1 MGIHSKFSGAM
12 QNFAFAHMLLLA
24 LIVAT
29 VAATPVERING
40 VTSIGFE
47 ETVQVSK
54 RHLTT
59 NSRDCPQCDGVFLSE
74 PYHLIDTDARRV
86 LAKRSPQKEKKFGKK
101 AFIGDKKGFK
111 KLGKGGKKAGK
122 KSKPFVKK
130 GGKKSKPVIKKG
142 GKKSKKGIKKG
153 GKTLSKGAKAS
164 APFSIP
170 AGGGAL
176 AFGVPFTGF
185 DGVVVPGL
193 AAAGFDYVAG

>member
-1 MGIHSKFSGAM
+1 MGSAM
-12 QNFAFAHMLLLA
+12 QNFAFVHMLPLA

-86 LAKRSPQKEKKFGKK
+86 LAKRSPQKEKK
-101 AFIGDKKGFK
+101 
-111 KLGKGGKKAGK
+111 GGKKAGK

-164 APFSIP
+164 APLSIP

-185 DGVVVPGL
+185 DGVVVPG
-193 AAAGFDYVAG
+193 

>member
-1 MGIHSKFSGAM
+1 MGSAM
-12 QNFAFAHMLLLA
+12 QNFAFVHMLPLA
-24 LIVAT
+24 LVVAT
-29 VAATPVERING
+29 VASTPVERING

-74 PYHLIDTDARRV
+74 PYHLINTDARRV

-101 AFIGDKKGFK
+101 GFK
-111 KLGKGGKKAGK
+111 KLGKAGKKGGK

-142 GKKSKKGIKKG
+142 GK
-153 GKTLSKGAKAS
+153 TLGKGALAS
-164 APFSIP
+164 APLSVP

-193 AAAGFDYVAG
+193 AAAGFDYIAG

>member
-1 MGIHSKFSGAM
+1 MGLHSKFSGAM

-101 AFIGDKKGFK
+101 AFIGGKKGFK
-111 KLGKGGKKAGK
+111 KLGKGGKKA
-122 KSKPFVKK
+122 
-130 GGKKSKPVIKKG
+130 

-164 APFSIP
+164 APLSIP

-193 AAAGFDYVAG
+193 AAAGFDYIAG

>member
-1 MGIHSKFSGAM
+1 M
-12 QNFAFAHMLLLA
+12 QNFAFAHMLPLA

-47 ETVQVSK
+47 ETVQVSN

-74 PYHLIDTDARRV
+74 PSHLIDTNARRV

-101 AFIGDKKGFK
+101 A
-111 KLGKGGKKAGK
+111 
-122 KSKPFVKK
+122 KPFVKK

-142 GKKSKKGIKKG
+142 GKKG
-153 GKTLSKGAKAS
+153 GKTL
-164 APFSIP
+164 
-170 AGGGAL
+170 
-176 AFGVPFTGF
+176 
-185 DGVVVPGL
+185 
-193 AAAGFDYVAG
+193 

>member
-1 MGIHSKFSGAM
+1 MGPHSKFSGAM
-12 QNFAFAHMLLLA
+12 QNFAFTSMLPLA

-29 VAATPVERING
+29 VVATPVERING

-74 PYHLIDTDARRV
+74 PYHLINTDARRV

-101 AFIGDKKGFK
+101 AFIGGKKGFK
-111 KLGKGGKKAGK
+111 KLG
-122 KSKPFVKK
+122 K

-164 APFSIP
+164 APLSIP

-193 AAAGFDYVAG
+193 AAAGFDYIAG

>member
-1 MGIHSKFSGAM
+1 MGLHSKFSGAM

-101 AFIGDKKGFK
+101 AFIGGKKGFK

-130 GGKKSKPVIKKG
+130 GGKKSK
-142 GKKSKKGIKKG
+142 KGIKKG

-164 APFSIP
+164 APLSIP

-193 AAAGFDYVAG
+193 AAAGFDYIAG